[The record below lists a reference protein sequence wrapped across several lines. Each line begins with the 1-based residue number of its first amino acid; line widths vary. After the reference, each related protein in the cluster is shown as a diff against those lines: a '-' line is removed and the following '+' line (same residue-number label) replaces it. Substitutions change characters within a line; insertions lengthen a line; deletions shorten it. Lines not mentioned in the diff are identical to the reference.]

1 MRLEIDYLEQGS
13 KRKRPFKAEIFRSGS
28 GLIDTLGDDKNMDFK
43 KIKFI
48 SPRIKSFALISAVNQ
63 LAVMTQAG
71 ISLKD
76 AVKEAANSTADKR
89 LKQILISIEES
100 LNQGKS
106 LTGAAA
112 YFASE
117 IGEISVAMIRLG
129 ESTGRIGEALLRLS
143 DILQETSENKRKFKK
158 AIRYPS
164 VVVSIVAVAFAV
176 LMNYVV
182 PSFKDTFEQLG
193 SQLPPPTVLL
203 VNLNDFLA
211 KYQFFILFSIA
222 SLCVIL
228 KILYDK
234 NEKAAYKID
243 KSALKIYLVKDIIF
257 YSTMNRFNLVL
268 SELIS
273 AGLPVTQALDTA
285 VLTVQNRFMKS
296 RLSGVKTLIEH
307 GSSLTNALEYSTFYD
322 GMSLAMIK
330 AGEKSGNLETMMQKI
345 TLNYKAK
352 FNDIV
357 DNISAYIE
365 PLLISFIAV
374 ILIFLA
380 LGIFMPIWDLAQA
393 AKI

>member
-1 MRLEIDYLEQGS
+1 MRLEIDYLEQDS
-13 KRKRPFKAEIFRSGS
+13 KIKKPFKAEIFGSGS
-28 GLIDTLGDDKNMDFK
+28 GLIDTLGDDKNIDFK

-48 SPRIKSFALISAVNQ
+48 SPHIKSFALISAVNQ

-89 LKQILISIEES
+89 LKQILISVEES

-164 VVVSIVAVAFAV
+164 VVVSVVAVAFTV

-193 SQLPPPTVLL
+193 SQLPLPTVLL

-273 AGLPVTQALDTA
+273 AGLP
-285 VLTVQNRFMKS
+285 VQNRFMKS